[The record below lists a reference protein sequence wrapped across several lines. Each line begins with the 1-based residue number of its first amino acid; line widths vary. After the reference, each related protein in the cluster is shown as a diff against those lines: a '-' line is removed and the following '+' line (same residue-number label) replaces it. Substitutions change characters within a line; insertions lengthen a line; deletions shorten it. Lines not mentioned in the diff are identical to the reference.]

1 MRDKD
6 QIKDLFSEKL
16 GNFEAKVNPDL
27 WANVA
32 SQVGTASGA
41 AGTGGMSL
49 LTKAIIG
56 ISGAA
61 VVTTGVVLYTNS
73 DNETPEH
80 KKEEAVVMTE
90 TPSKETPKD
99 DPKTFVVENNTSGN
113 DLVDNVEGQETPNV
127 QLVDPNEQQPVDPNN
142 GLNPLDTQPSLTIHN
157 PEPKIDPQDPTD
169 PGTTPVVSDPNESRT
184 VMPILPDEKVTSEDE
199 PVKATVVDIVE
210 TPEVREEIRVIMP
223 NVFTPDGDR
232 RNDEYFMKDR
242 NVEFSS
248 FEFVVYNNR
257 GEEVYRTN
265 DPDFKWDGRDQRSG
279 EYVELQ
285 NRRGV
290 FAYFIT
296 ATTEDGRGFTA
307 SNTITIQQ

>member
-1 MRDKD
+1 MSDKD

-32 SQVGTASGA
+32 SQVGASAGA
-41 AGTGGMSL
+41 AATGGMSL

-56 ISGAA
+56 VSGAA
-61 VVTTGVVLYTNS
+61 VITTGVVLYTNS
-73 DNETPEH
+73 DSENPQTKKDTTTTVSETSNDQQQ
-80 KKEEAVVMTE
+80 V
-90 TPSKETPKD
+90 ETPKTD
-99 DPKTFVVENNTSGN
+99 DKTFVV
-113 DLVDNVEGQETPNV
+113 D
-127 QLVDPNEQQPVDPNN
+127 N
-142 GLNPLDTQPSLTIHN
+142 GLPAVNEVNRNNESQELQSEPTGNPDVNTASTNVPGENVNDPKGGNKTNVPS
-157 PEPKIDPQDPTD
+157 DPSTA
-169 PGTTPVVSDPNESRT
+169 PVVTDPNESKT
-184 VMPILPDEKVTSEDE
+184 IMPILPDEKVTSEDE

-242 NVEFSS
+242 NVEFDS

-265 DPDFKWDGRDQRSG
+265 DPDFRWDGRDQRSG

-296 ATTEDGRGFTA
+296 ATTEDGRGFTT

>member
-1 MRDKD
+1 MSDKD

-32 SQVGTASGA
+32 SQVGASAGA
-41 AGTGGMSL
+41 AATGGMSL

-56 ISGAA
+56 VSGAA
-61 VVTTGVVLYTNS
+61 VITTGVVLYTNS
-73 DNETPEH
+73 DSENPQTKKDTTTTVSETSNDQQQ
-80 KKEEAVVMTE
+80 V
-90 TPSKETPKD
+90 ETPKTD
-99 DPKTFVVENNTSGN
+99 DKTFVV
-113 DLVDNVEGQETPNV
+113 D
-127 QLVDPNEQQPVDPNN
+127 N
-142 GLNPLDTQPSLTIHN
+142 GLPAVNDVNRNNKSQELQSEPTGNPDVNTASTNVPGENVNDPKGGNKTNVPADPSTA
-157 PEPKIDPQDPTD
+157 
-169 PGTTPVVSDPNESRT
+169 PVVTNPNESKT
-184 VMPILPDEKVTSEDE
+184 IMPILPDEKVTSEDE

-242 NVEFSS
+242 NVEFDS

-265 DPDFKWDGRDQRSG
+265 DPDFRWDGRDQRSG

-296 ATTEDGRGFTA
+296 ATTEDGRGFTT